1 MGIQHPEELPD
12 EIWTIKLK
20 MLERIRR
27 EEQENNPNPFM

>member
-12 EIWTIKLK
+12 EIWAIKLK